1 MKIYEFRSDTTS
13 YEDDSEGALSVETEL
28 FLTKEKAVE
37 YMRKKALEYEKANK
51 SAKFYR
57 SVKDTQECT
66 EEIELESS
74 KYSDIFGIFSVNER
88 IVNE

>member
-28 FLTKEKAVE
+28 FLTKGKAAE

-57 SVKDTQECT
+57 FVESYSIGSEN
-66 EEIELESS
+66 IELESS
-74 KYSDIFGIFSVNER
+74 KYSDVYGIFSVSER
-88 IVNE
+88 KVNE